1 MLDILDTIKSWAKA
15 EIPFTVGTVV
25 DTWRSAPRLPGAAM
39 AIRQDLQFAG
49 SVSGGCVEGSV
60 IKASQE
66 VLSTGHAQ
74 LLRFGVSNDEA
85 WSVGLSCG
93 GAIKVYLEPFIG
105 TTQEE
110 IWTSLFT
117 DIDHDRSCCLIR
129 QMSENPEYHFI
140 REGDTGSKLPEGV
153 QQAIQQG
160 FLTGNSAFVKDGDLS
175 YFVQVFPKKDH
186 LVIIGAA
193 HISADLVQLAQQ
205 QGFRITVI
213 DPRGL
218 FTESLKNLCE
228 PESLVRAWPETAL
241 EEIVLDHSVYVVM
254 LTHDPK
260 IDDQALHQLLRSPVK
275 YIGALGSRKTHQKRV
290 QRLMEA
296 GYTDEEIARIHA
308 PIGLN
313 IGSSNPSQIALSI
326 MAEVIQVK
334 NQTVTEIIS

>member
-1 MLDILDTIKSWAKA
+1 MLDILDTITSWEKA
-15 EIPFTVGTVV
+15 DTRFTIATVV
-25 DTWRSAPRLPGAAM
+25 DTWRSAPRLPGSAM
-39 AIRQDLQFAG
+39 AIRDDLQFAG

-60 IKASQE
+60 IKASKE
-66 VLSTGHAQ
+66 VLTGGPAQ

-93 GAIKVYLEPFIG
+93 GAIKVYVEPFIG
-105 TTQEE
+105 HVNKE
-110 IWTSLFT
+110 IWTALISQ
-117 DIDHDRSCCLIR
+117 IDNDRSCCLVR
-129 QMSENPEYHFI
+129 QLSNNPSHHLI
-140 REGDTGSKLPEGV
+140 REGETTSHLPEAV
-153 QQAIQQG
+153 QQAVRQG
-160 FLTGNSAFVKDGDLS
+160 LLTGHSAYVKDGEVP
-175 YFVQVFPKKDH
+175 YFVQIFPKKDH

-218 FTESLKNLCE
+218 FTESLKNLCD
-228 PESLVRAWPETAL
+228 PESLIRAWPESAL
-241 EEIVLDHSVYVVM
+241 KEIKLDHSVYVVM

-275 YIGALGSRKTHQKRV
+275 YIGALGSRKTHQKRLL
-290 QRLMEA
+290 RLSEA

-308 PIGLN
+308 PIGLD
-313 IGSSNPSQIALSI
+313 IGSSTPSQIALSI

-334 NQTVTEIIS
+334 NQTVPEGTS

>member
-1 MLDILDTIKSWAKA
+1 MLDILDTIKSWEKA
-15 EIPFTVGTVV
+15 DTQFTMGTVV
-25 DTWRSAPRLPGAAM
+25 DTWRSAPRLPGSAM
-39 AIRQDLQFAG
+39 AIREDLQFVG

-60 IKASQE
+60 IKASKE
-66 VLSTGHAQ
+66 VLDSGHAQ

-93 GAIKVYLEPFIG
+93 GAIKVYVESFIG
-105 TTQEE
+105 HGHKE
-110 IWTSLFT
+110 IWTALVSE
-117 DIDHDRSCCLIR
+117 INNDRSCCLIR
-129 QMSENPEYHFI
+129 QLSSNPAYHLI
-140 REGDTGSKLPEGV
+140 REGEDTSKFPEEV
-153 QQAIQQG
+153 QQAVRMG
-160 FLTGNSAFVKDGDLS
+160 FLRGNSAFVKDEEMS
-175 YFVQVFPKKDH
+175 YFIQVFPRKDH

-218 FTESLKNLCE
+218 FTESLKNLCD
-228 PESLVRAWPETAL
+228 PESLVRAWPQSAL
-241 EEIVLDHSVYVVM
+241 KELVLDHSVYVVM

-290 QRLMEA
+290 LRLTEA
-296 GYTDEEIARIHA
+296 GYSDEEIARIQA
-308 PIGLN
+308 PIGLE
-313 IGSSNPSQIALSI
+313 IGSSTPSQIALSI

-334 NQTVTEIIS
+334 NQIVPEGFS